1 MQVGVH
7 DPLAPKRL
15 TRRQFEILELA
26 VQGYDNNEIARRL
39 FISLHTVKVHMY
51 KAFGELDVDNR
62 TQAAVLLVVS
72 GVVEGPKPV
81 KIEVNEW

>member
-1 MQVGVH
+1 MGVH
-7 DPLAPKRL
+7 GPLAPKRL

-72 GVVEGPKPV
+72 GVVEGPEPIRV
-81 KIEVNEW
+81 EVSQW